1 MNKSIL
7 AKILENYEI
16 FLENWTEITMYFYN
30 ISNVKLL

>member
-7 AKILENYEI
+7 AEILENFEI
-16 FLENWTEITMYFYN
+16 FLENWTEMTMYLYN